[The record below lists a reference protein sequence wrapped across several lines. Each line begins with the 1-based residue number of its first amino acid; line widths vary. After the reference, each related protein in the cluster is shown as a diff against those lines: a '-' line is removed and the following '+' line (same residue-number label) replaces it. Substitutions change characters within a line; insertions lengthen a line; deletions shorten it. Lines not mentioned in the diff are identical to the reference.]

1 MYFLERFDQSL
12 KRFRSQ
18 TANILT
24 LINLTLGAVALF
36 FIVKGQLELSFWFIF
51 LCALFDRF
59 DGMVARKL
67 QIESEFGKQLDSLCD
82 LISFGIAPAFLIY
95 QASLYEFGIPG
106 IVFVLIYIICGA
118 IRLARFN
125 ITEFNGHFTGVP
137 ITVAGCI
144 LALTYFTTNLLP
156 GFVLMFLVLI
166 LSFLMISTVR
176 VKKQ

>member
-12 KRFRSQ
+12 KRFKSQ

-24 LINLTLGAVALF
+24 LLNLTLGAIALV
-36 FIVKGQLELSFWFIF
+36 FILRGQLELSFWFIF

-67 QIESEFGKQLDSLCD
+67 QIESELGKQLDSLCD

-95 QASLYEFGIPG
+95 QASLHEFGIPG
-106 IVFVLIYIICGA
+106 IVFILIYIICGA

-125 ITEFNGHFTGVP
+125 ITEFNGHFSGVP
-137 ITVAGCI
+137 ITAAGCL
-144 LALTYFTTNLLP
+144 LALSYLTTNLLP
-156 GFVLMFLVLI
+156 NFVFMFLVII

-176 VKKQ
+176 VKKR